1 MLKLSE
7 FSVKDWL
14 KLRPL
19 DVAFKQV
26 RNDVWLKYYVNQKPT
41 ELSQFL
47 ADHCHLTGKN
57 IAIVVAFEQP
67 WAVNWLLQMA
77 KKNLINTTVLV
88 FDNSHKAIARAE
100 LAAVCQKNGAPYL
113 ALPMNRTKHVNRS
126 HGMAMSW
133 IYDNIV
139 NAIQPKLFAFI
150 DHDLIPVSEVDF
162 EERLAEQP
170 FFGRAGGKLPQYWS
184 LWAGYCIFDFAY
196 TKNKPLNFLYDFSRG
211 LDTGGRNW
219 NGVYSHFDKAQIKF
233 AERTFKNICLPSIE
247 IAKSVEFVDERWMHI
262 GSISYNDG
270 FRSKLKFFE
279 SLASSLK
286 QNSDWARLVEPVA
299 LI

>member
-26 RNDVWLKYYVNQKPT
+26 RNDIWLKYYVDQKPA

-47 ADHCHLTGKN
+47 TDNSHLAGRN

-77 KKNLINTTVLV
+77 KKNLMNTTVLV
-88 FDNSHKAIARAE
+88 FDNSHKTTARAE
-100 LAAVCQKNGAPYL
+100 IEAVCKQNETPYL

-133 IYDNIV
+133 IYDNVI
-139 NAIQPKLFAFI
+139 NMIQPKLFAFI
-150 DHDLIPVSEVDF
+150 DHDLIPVSKVDF
-162 EERLAEQP
+162 EERLGKQP

-184 LWAGYCIFDFAY
+184 LWAGYCMFDFAY
-196 TKNKPLNFLYDFSRG
+196 TKNKQLNFLYDFSRL

-219 NGVYSHFDKAQIKF
+219 ESVYSHFDKSQIRF
-233 AERTFKNICLPSIE
+233 ADRTFKNISLPSLE
-247 IAKSVEFVDERWMHI
+247 AAKTVEFVDERWMHI

-270 FRSKLKFFE
+270 FRSKLDFFE
-279 SLASSLK
+279 ALASSLE
-286 QNSDWARLVEPVA
+286 QNTDWARLVEPVV
-299 LI
+299 

>member
-26 RNDVWLKYYVNQKPT
+26 RNDVWLKYYDKQKPA

-47 ADHCHLTGKN
+47 TNNHHLANKN
-57 IAIVVAFEQP
+57 IVIVIAFEQP
-67 WAVNWLLQMA
+67 WALNWLLKMA
-77 KKNLINTTVLV
+77 KKNLMNTTVLV
-88 FDNSHKAIARAE
+88 FDNSHKAGARAE
-100 LAAVCQKNGAPYL
+100 LEAVCKQNGTPYL

-133 IYDNIV
+133 IYDNVISI
-139 NAIQPKLFAFI
+139 IQPKLFAFI

-162 EERLAEQP
+162 EERLANQQ
-170 FFGRAGGKLPQYWS
+170 FFGRVGGKFPQYWS
-184 LWAGYCIFDFAY
+184 LWAGYCIFTYATF
-196 TKNKPLNFLYDFSRG
+196 KHQSLNFLYDFSRG

-219 NGVYSHFDKAQIKF
+219 DSIYSQFDKAQIRF
-233 AERTFKNICLPSIE
+233 AKNEQVNIKLPE
-247 IAKSVEFVDERWMHI
+247 LQQAASVQIIDERWVHI
-262 GSISYNDG
+262 GGISYNDG
-270 FRSKLKFFE
+270 FKAKSDFFGL
-279 SLASSLK
+279 LANALQ
-286 QNSDWARLVEPVA
+286 QNSDWRRFIAK
-299 LI
+299 

>member
-26 RNDVWLKYYVNQKPT
+26 RDDVWLNYYTSQKPA
-41 ELSQFL
+41 ELNQFL
-47 ADHCHLTGKN
+47 ADNNHLAGKN

-88 FDNSHKAIARAE
+88 FDNSHKATTRAKLE
-100 LAAVCQKNGAPYL
+100 AVCKKNGAPYL

-133 IYDNIV
+133 IYNNVIRI
-139 NAIQPKLFAFI
+139 IQPKLFAFI
-150 DHDLIPVSEVDF
+150 DHDLISVSEVDF
-162 EERLAEQP
+162 EERLADQK
-170 FFGRAGGKLPQYWS
+170 FFGRAGGKFSQYWS

-196 TKNKPLNFLYDFSRG
+196 VKNKPLNFLYDFSRG

-219 NGVYSHFDKAQIKF
+219 DSIYSQFEKEQIRF
-233 AERTFKNICLPSIE
+233 AKNEQVNIKLPESQL
-247 IAKSVEFVDERWMHI
+247 ASVQMIDERWVHI
-262 GSISYNDG
+262 GGISYNDG
-270 FRSKLKFFE
+270 FRAKSDFFGLLAD
-279 SLASSLK
+279 SLE
-286 QNSDWARLVEPVA
+286 QDNNWRRF
-299 LI
+299 ITI

>member
-1 MLKLSE
+1 MLKFSE

-26 RNDVWLKYYVNQKPT
+26 RNDVWLKYYVNQKPA
-41 ELSQFL
+41 ELSQFI
-47 ADHCHLTGKN
+47 ADNLHLTGKN

-88 FDNSHKAIARAE
+88 FDNSHKATARAE
-100 LAAVCQKNGAPYL
+100 LAAVCKQNGAPYL

-133 IYDNIV
+133 IYDNVI
-139 NAIQPKLFAFI
+139 NITQPKLFAFI

-162 EERLAEQP
+162 EERLANQP
-170 FFGRAGGKLPQYWS
+170 FFGRAGGKFPQYWS
-184 LWAGYCIFDFAY
+184 LWAGYCIFIYAAF
-196 TKNKPLNFLYDFSRG
+196 KHQPLNFLYDFSRG

-219 NGVYSHFDKAQIKF
+219 DSIYSHFDKEQIRF
-233 AERTFKNICLPSIE
+233 AKKEFKIINLPLFE
-247 IAKSVEFVDERWMHI
+247 AGKSVEFIDERWMHI

-270 FRSKLKFFE
+270 FRSKLDFFKGMAAT
-279 SLASSLK
+279 LTKDA
-286 QNSDWARLVEPVA
+286 NWTRLVDTPNT
-299 LI
+299 L

>member
-26 RNDVWLKYYVNQKPT
+26 RNDVWLKYYVNKKPA

-47 ADHCHLTGKN
+47 TDNSHLAGRN

-77 KKNLINTTVLV
+77 KKNLMNTTVLV
-88 FDNSHKAIARAE
+88 FDNSHKTAARAE
-100 LAAVCQKNGAPYL
+100 LAAVCKQNGTPYL

-133 IYDNIV
+133 IYDNVI
-139 NAIQPKLFAFI
+139 NIIQPKLFAFI

-162 EERLAEQP
+162 EERLANQP
-170 FFGRAGGKLPQYWS
+170 FFGRAGGKFPQYWS
-184 LWAGYCIFDFAY
+184 LWAGYCIFIYAAF
-196 TKNKPLNFLYDFSRG
+196 KHQPLNFLYDFSRG

-219 NGVYSHFDKAQIKF
+219 DSIYSHFDKAQIYF
-233 AERTFKNICLPSIE
+233 ASRTYKNLKLPTVE
-247 IAKSVEFVDERWMHI
+247 NYTKVEFVDECWIHM

-270 FRSKLKFFE
+270 FRNKLDFFE
-279 SLASSLK
+279 ALARAM
-286 QNSDWARLVEPVA
+286 QIDANWQRF

>member
-26 RNDVWLKYYVNQKPT
+26 RNDIWLSYYISQKPA
-41 ELSQFL
+41 ELNQFL
-47 ADHCHLTGKN
+47 ADNNHLAGKN

-88 FDNSHKAIARAE
+88 FDNSHKATARAE
-100 LAAVCQKNGAPYL
+100 LEAVCKKNDVPYL

-133 IYDNIV
+133 IYNNVIRI
-139 NAIQPKLFAFI
+139 IQPKLFAFI
-150 DHDLIPVSEVDF
+150 DHDLISVSEVDF
-162 EERLAEQP
+162 EERLADQK
-170 FFGRAGGKLPQYWS
+170 FFGRAGGKFSQYWS

-196 TKNKPLNFLYDFSRG
+196 VKNKPLNFLYDFSRG

-219 NGVYSHFDKAQIKF
+219 DSIYSQFEKEQIRF
-233 AERTFKNICLPSIE
+233 AKNEQVNIKLPESQQ
-247 IAKSVEFVDERWMHI
+247 ASVQMIDECWVHI
-262 GSISYNDG
+262 GGISYNDG
-270 FRSKLKFFE
+270 FKAKSDFFGILAD
-279 SLASSLK
+279 SLE
-286 QNSDWARLVEPVA
+286 QDNNWRRF
-299 LI
+299 ITI

>member
-26 RNDVWLKYYVNQKPT
+26 RNDIWLKYYVKQKPA
-41 ELSQFL
+41 ELSKFL
-47 ADHCHLTGKN
+47 ADNRHLACKN

-100 LAAVCQKNGAPYL
+100 LAAVCKQNGVAYL

-133 IYDNIV
+133 IYDNVIKS
-139 NAIQPKLFAFI
+139 IQPKLFAFI

-162 EERLAEQP
+162 EERLANQP
-170 FFGRAGGKLPQYWS
+170 FFGRAGGKFPQYWS
-184 LWAGYCIFDFAY
+184 LWAGYCMFDFAY
-196 TKNKPLNFLYDFSRG
+196 TQNKPLNFLYDFSRG

-219 NGVYSHFDKAQIKF
+219 ESVYSHFDKSQIRF
-233 AERTFKNICLPSIE
+233 ANRSFKNISLPSFE
-247 IAKSVEFVDERWMHI
+247 AAKSVEFVDECWMHI

-270 FRSKLKFFE
+270 FRNKLNFFE
-279 SLASSLK
+279 GLAAALT
-286 QNSDWARLVEPVA
+286 QDANWARL
-299 LI
+299 IK

>member
-26 RNDVWLKYYVNQKPT
+26 RNDIWLKYYVKQKPA

-47 ADHCHLTGKN
+47 ADNRHLAGKN

-88 FDNSHKAIARAE
+88 FDNSHNASARAE
-100 LAAVCQKNGAPYL
+100 LAAVCKQNGAPYL
-113 ALPMNRTKHVNRS
+113 ALPMNKTKHVNRS

-133 IYDNIV
+133 IYDNV
-139 NAIQPKLFAFI
+139 VRAIEPKIFAYI
-150 DHDLIPVSEVDF
+150 DHDLIPVSPIDF
-162 EERLAEQP
+162 EERLANQP

-184 LWAGYCIFDFAY
+184 LWAGYCIFDFAF
-196 TKNKPLNFLYDFSRG
+196 TKNKLLNFLYDFSRL

-219 NGVYSHFDKAQIKF
+219 DILYSKFDKSKIRF
-233 AERTFKNICLPSIE
+233 ANREFKNISLPSFEASKLVE
-247 IAKSVEFVDERWMHI
+247 IVDDCWVHI
-262 GSISYNDG
+262 GSISYNDN
-270 FRSKLKFFE
+270 FRSKFDFFQG
-279 SLASSLK
+279 LADAVSE
-286 QNSDWARLVEPVA
+286 NANWTRLVNTA
-299 LI
+299 NN

>member
-26 RNDVWLKYYVNQKPT
+26 RNDVWLKYYVNKKPA

-47 ADHCHLTGKN
+47 TDNSHLAGRN

-77 KKNLINTTVLV
+77 KKNLMNTTVLV
-88 FDNSHKAIARAE
+88 LDNSHKTAARAE
-100 LAAVCQKNGAPYL
+100 LAAVCKQNGTPYL

-133 IYDNIV
+133 IYDNVI
-139 NAIQPKLFAFI
+139 NIIQPKLFAFI

-162 EERLAEQP
+162 EERLANQQ
-170 FFGRAGGKLPQYWS
+170 FFGRAGGKFPQYWS
-184 LWAGYCIFDFAY
+184 LWAGYCIFIYAAF
-196 TKNKPLNFLYDFSRG
+196 KHQPLNFLYDFSRG

-219 NGVYSHFDKAQIKF
+219 DSIYSHFDKAQIYF
-233 AERTFKNICLPSIE
+233 ASRTYKNLKLPTVE
-247 IAKSVEFVDERWMHI
+247 NYTKVEFVDECWIHM

-270 FRSKLKFFE
+270 FRNKLDFFE
-279 SLASSLK
+279 ALARAM
-286 QNSDWARLVEPVA
+286 QIDANWQRF

>member
-26 RNDVWLKYYVNQKPT
+26 RNDVWLKYYVNQKT
-41 ELSQFL
+41 AELSQFL
-47 ADHCHLTGKN
+47 TDNSHLAGRN

-77 KKNLINTTVLV
+77 KKNLMNTTVLV
-88 FDNSHKAIARAE
+88 FDNSHKTAARAE
-100 LAAVCQKNGAPYL
+100 LAAVCKQNGTPYL

-133 IYDNIV
+133 IYDNVI
-139 NAIQPKLFAFI
+139 NIIQPKLFAFI

-162 EERLAEQP
+162 EERLANQQ
-170 FFGRAGGKLPQYWS
+170 FFGRAGGKFPHYWS
-184 LWAGYCIFDFAY
+184 LWAGYCIFIYAAF
-196 TKNKPLNFLYDFSRG
+196 KHQPLNFLYDFSRG

-219 NGVYSHFDKAQIKF
+219 DSIYSHFDKAQIYF
-233 AERTFKNICLPSIE
+233 ASRTYKNLKLPTVE
-247 IAKSVEFVDERWMHI
+247 NYTKVEFVDECWIHM

-270 FRSKLKFFE
+270 FRNKLDFFE
-279 SLASSLK
+279 ALARAM
-286 QNSDWARLVEPVA
+286 QIDANWQRF

>member
-26 RNDVWLKYYVNQKPT
+26 RNDVWLKYYVNQKPA

-47 ADHCHLTGKN
+47 ADNRHLAGKN

-88 FDNSHKAIARAE
+88 FDNSHKTTARAE
-100 LAAVCQKNGAPYL
+100 LAAVCKQNGVAYL

-133 IYDNIV
+133 IYDNVI
-139 NAIQPKLFAFI
+139 NSIQPKIFAFI

-162 EERLAEQP
+162 EKRLGKQP
-170 FFGRAGGKLPQYWS
+170 FFGGLTSLYGQYWS
-184 LWAGYCIFDFAY
+184 LWAGYCIFDFSI
-196 TKNKPLNFLYDFSRG
+196 TQSKSLNFLYDFSRG

-219 NGVYSHFDKAQIKF
+219 DSLYSQYDKAHIQF
-233 AERTFKNICLPSIE
+233 AK
-247 IAKSVEFVDERWMHI
+247 KEFVPLRLDENQNQQVVEIMDKHWMHI
-262 GSISYNDG
+262 GSISHNDG
-270 FRSKLKFFE
+270 FRHKFDFFNQ
-279 SLASSLK
+279 LAPAL
-286 QNSDWARLVEPVA
+286 QLDANWQRFLVKP
-299 LI
+299 LN

>member
-26 RNDVWLKYYVNQKPT
+26 RNDIWLKYYVDQKPA

-47 ADHCHLTGKN
+47 TDNSHLAGRN

-77 KKNLINTTVLV
+77 KKNLMNTTVLV
-88 FDNSHKAIARAE
+88 FDNSHKTAARAE
-100 LAAVCQKNGAPYL
+100 LAAVCKQNGTPYL

-133 IYDNIV
+133 IYDNVI
-139 NAIQPKLFAFI
+139 NIIQPKLFAFI

-162 EERLAEQP
+162 EERLANQQ
-170 FFGRAGGKLPQYWS
+170 FFGRAGGKFPQYWS
-184 LWAGYCIFDFAY
+184 LWAGYCIFIYAAF
-196 TKNKPLNFLYDFSRG
+196 KHQPLNFLYDFSRG

-219 NGVYSHFDKAQIKF
+219 DSIYSHFDKAQIYF
-233 AERTFKNICLPSIE
+233 ASRTYKNLKLPTVE
-247 IAKSVEFVDERWMHI
+247 NYTKVEFVDECWIHM

-270 FRSKLKFFE
+270 FRNKLDFFE
-279 SLASSLK
+279 ALARAM
-286 QNSDWARLVEPVA
+286 QIDANWQRF

>member
-26 RNDVWLKYYVNQKPT
+26 RNDVWLKYYVNQKPA

-47 ADHCHLTGKN
+47 ADNRHLAGKN

-100 LAAVCQKNGAPYL
+100 LAAVCKQNGAPYL

-133 IYDNIV
+133 IYDNVIKS
-139 NAIQPKLFAFI
+139 IQPKLFAFI
-150 DHDLIPVSEVDF
+150 DHDLIPVSKVDF
-162 EERLAEQP
+162 KERLANQP

-184 LWAGYCIFDFAY
+184 LWAGYCMFDFAY
-196 TKNKPLNFLYDFSRG
+196 TQNKPLNFLYDFSRG

-219 NGVYSHFDKAQIKF
+219 DSIYSHFDKAQIRF
-233 AERTFKNICLPSIE
+233 AKNEQVDIKLPE
-247 IAKSVEFVDERWMHI
+247 LQQAASVQMIDERWMHI
-262 GSISYNDG
+262 GGISYNDG
-270 FRSKLKFFE
+270 FKAKSDFFGL
-279 SLASSLK
+279 LADVLQ
-286 QNSDWARLVEPVA
+286 QNSDWHG
-299 LI
+299 LIIK

>member
-7 FSVKDWL
+7 FSIKDWL

-26 RNDVWLKYYVNQKPT
+26 RNDVWLKYYLNQKPA
-41 ELSQFL
+41 ELEQFL
-47 ADHCHLTGKN
+47 ADNRYLTGKN

-67 WAVNWLLQMA
+67 WALNWLLQMA
-77 KKNLINTTVLV
+77 KKNLVNTNVLV
-88 FDNSHKAIARAE
+88 FDNSHKASTRGE
-100 LAAVCQKNGAPYL
+100 LEAVCKKNGVPYL

-133 IYDNIV
+133 IYDNVITK
-139 NAIQPKLFAFI
+139 IQPKLFAFI

-162 EERLAEQP
+162 EERLANQP

-184 LWAGYCIFDFAY
+184 LWAGYCIFDFAF
-196 TKNKPLNFLYDFSRG
+196 TKNKPLNFLYDFSRL

-219 NGVYSHFDKAQIKF
+219 GGIYSQFDKAQIRF
-233 AERTFKNICLPSIE
+233 ASRTYKDLTLPTVESYTN
-247 IAKSVEFVDERWMHI
+247 VEFIDECWIHM

-270 FRSKLKFFE
+270 FRNKLDFFE
-279 SLASSLK
+279 TLANALMQDANWS
-286 QNSDWARLVEPVA
+286 RLVVSS
-299 LI
+299 